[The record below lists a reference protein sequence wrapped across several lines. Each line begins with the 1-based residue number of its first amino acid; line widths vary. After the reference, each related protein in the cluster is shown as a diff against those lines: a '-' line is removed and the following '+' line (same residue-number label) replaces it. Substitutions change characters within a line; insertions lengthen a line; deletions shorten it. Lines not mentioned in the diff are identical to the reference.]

1 MFGFTDLQVK
11 VGRHKIAM
19 VGGVVAGE
27 AGGARVVPSILPY
40 TEHIN
45 QKGLGDTHVHIWT
58 LCQKCALHVNTEQ
71 TFALRVYHVF
81 QSGMFSTMYTQ
92 ISAMLDNMYEYICQ
106 KCTLLIVLYSL
117 GMCYTI
123 HNKVERK
130 RMSSNQ

>member
-81 QSGMFSTMYTQ
+81 QSGMFSNYVHTNQRHARQHARVYLSEMYFTYSPIQ
-92 ISAMLDNMYEYICQ
+92 FRN
-106 KCTLLIVLYSL
+106 VLY
-117 GMCYTI
+117 MCTSKHFYTLQ
-123 HNKVERK
+123 K
-130 RMSSNQ
+130 